1 MNERDNYW
9 TRVAA
14 RSLSRRRVLILAG
27 SSAAAAALAACGGD
41 DDDDAGTGGGNT
53 PGAGNTP
60 GSGGT
65 SNAPAPAWANMPVGK
80 PGGKVNIAYSLD
92 VGTLDPHTPGSGGD
106 TYYLNTLFNALVSL
120 DQLKVSPA
128 VGLAEKWEIADP
140 TTINF
145 TLKKGIKFH
154 DGTPFNAEAVKV
166 NVNRILDPAL
176 KATWASQLS
185 AVDRVEVVDDS
196 TAKFVLKRPDAA
208 LLFALSSTYGA
219 GMISPTALNKFGK
232 DIKSNPV
239 GTGAFTLDR
248 WVPGSQVV
256 VKKNP
261 NYWEKDS
268 KGNPLPYLDE
278 VTISPIPDA
287 TVRYANLQTGDATM
301 GVIDSKDVAAA
312 EKNADLVVIKG
323 IPGAAVPALL
333 HYNFAIGP
341 MDNANLRKAIAWS
354 IDPSV
359 IAKNVY
365 FDLAVPADGAM
376 TTPGSWAFSPVKDRP
391 RYDVAKAK
399 EFLKAGGKPDGFDME
414 VIAYTSP
421 TISQQT
427 EIYQEMWKKVGINV
441 KVTTQEVSTAVTS
454 FFGPGTQTFP
464 LMSTSWGGTSVE
476 PSTTPT
482 IAWGKESFYNPAK
495 KAITPELDDLLA
507 KARQTYDDAERK
519 SLYEKIDSIVVAEQ
533 CVFVPML
540 YAQPRWVFRK
550 NVGNPEAS
558 YYGGGFSRLQNFF
571 IK

>member
-41 DDDDAGTGGGNT
+41 DDDDAAAGGGNT

-365 FDLAVPADGAM
+365 FDLAVPADGARQLGVLAGQGSAALRRGEGEGVPQGRRQARWLRHGGHRLHLAHHQPADRDL
-376 TTPGSWAFSPVKDRP
+376 PGDVEEGRHQCEGDHPGGVDGRDVVLRARHPDLPAHVHLLGRDERRAEHDAHHRLGEGKLLQPGEEGDHSRTGRP
-391 RYDVAKAK
+391 PGEGAPDVRRC
-399 EFLKAGGKPDGFDME
+399 
-414 VIAYTSP
+414 
-421 TISQQT
+421 
-427 EIYQEMWKKVGINV
+427 
-441 KVTTQEVSTAVTS
+441 
-454 FFGPGTQTFP
+454 GTQVALREDRFHR
-464 LMSTSWGGTSVE
+464 GG
-476 PSTTPT
+476 
-482 IAWGKESFYNPAK
+482 
-495 KAITPELDDLLA
+495 
-507 KARQTYDDAERK
+507 
-519 SLYEKIDSIVVAEQ
+519 
-533 CVFVPML
+533 
-540 YAQPRWVFRK
+540 
-550 NVGNPEAS
+550 
-558 YYGGGFSRLQNFF
+558 
-571 IK
+571 